1 MTTLY
6 LDIETDNSPGYNGLD
21 VFNGRIVTVQILLPN
36 GNIHIIKDPTQA
48 DMDKI
53 KPALESN
60 LIVGHNIKFD
70 CKFLKQQFGIT
81 LSNVYDTYIAEIAL
95 SGGVYASVK
104 QRKILKIGLGLKDLV
119 LRYCGEHLDKGE
131 QKEFMFGVDLTA
143 QHANYAARDLKFL
156 PTIHKQQM
164 AKAKQ
169 MGIER
174 TIGIEMKC
182 LPAMV
187 WLELSGFK
195 VDPDMIKLAEIETTQ
210 ALKEAEQYLLSELQ
224 PYCNKPLNLNS
235 STQLLPALQAKGYNL
250 EGTDE
255 DTLAKYNG
263 DPLIMKIIEYRGLN
277 KFLNTYILSAYD
289 STDDKGNLIRGYI
302 HPNGRTYATFNQYG
316 TETGRL
322 SSGQENIKKLPVKS
336 LNMQNQP
343 RRKFNT
349 AKDAEGKPIKND
361 KGEIVYNNNWRDV
374 FCAEKGYKLI
384 VSDYSQ
390 IEPRIMAQVSGDP
403 KMIAAYKE
411 GKDLYRLTAEAIFGI
426 PYDQITKDS
435 KEREIA
441 KQITLGLCY
450 GLGAPGLIKKLK
462 TESNIDISVKEAK
475 QYIYKFKKS
484 YPVVSNF
491 LYRVGQGAVKDLMV
505 RNACGRVRKFLPPE
519 KGEEWKIVNQAKN
532 AVIQSLSADITKIA
546 MANIFLKLE
555 PMGVKFC
562 NTVHDEIVVE
572 APNEI
577 AEEVKNIFQ
586 DEMIKAAKIFLTDV
600 PCKADPYV
608 GDRWK
613 K

>member
-1 MTTLY
+1 MATLY

-81 LSNVYDTYIAEIAL
+81 LYNVFDTYIAEIAL

-104 QRKILKIGLGLKDLV
+104 QRKILKIGLSLKDLV
-119 LRYCGEHLDKGE
+119 LRYCGEHLDKEE
-131 QKEFMFGVDLTA
+131 QKGFVYGVDLTT
-143 QHANYAARDLKFL
+143 QQANYIACDLKFL

-164 AKAKQ
+164 AKIKL
-169 MGIER
+169 MGIEK
-174 TIGIEMKC
+174 TIDIEMKC
-182 LPAMV
+182 LPAIV

-195 VDPDMIKLAEIETTQ
+195 VDPDMIKLAEIEATQ
-210 ALKEAEQYLLSELQ
+210 ALKEAEQYILSELQ

-235 STQLLPALQAKGYNL
+235 SSQLLPVLQAKGYDL

-255 DTLAKYNG
+255 DKLAKYNG
-263 DPLIMKIIEYRGLN
+263 DPLIVKIIEYRGLK

-289 STDDKGNLIRGYI
+289 STDDKGNLIRGHI

-322 SSGQENIKKLPVKS
+322 SSGQENIKKLPIKS
-336 LNMQNQP
+336 LNLQNQP
-343 RRKFNT
+343 RRKFCVIY
-349 AKDAEGKPIKND
+349 DEEGH
-361 KGEIVYNNNWRDV
+361 EVSSYNWRDV
-374 FCAEKGYKLI
+374 FCSEEGHKLI

-390 IEPRIMAQVSGDP
+390 IEPRIMAQVSGDH

-411 GKDLYRLTAEAIFGI
+411 GKDLYILNASAIFGI
-426 PYDQITKDS
+426 PYNQISKDS

-450 GLGAPGLIKKLK
+450 GLGVPGLVKKLK
-462 TESNIDISVKEAK
+462 TDSNIDISVKEAK
-475 QYIYKFKKS
+475 QYINKFKKS
-484 YPVVSNF
+484 YPIVSNF
-491 LYRVGQGAVKDLMV
+491 LYRVGNGAVKKLMV
-505 RNACGRVRKFLPPE
+505 RNACGRIRKFLPAK

-546 MANIFLKLE
+546 MGNLFLKLE
-555 PMGVKFC
+555 PMGVRFC

-572 APNEI
+572 APDKI
-577 AEEVKNIFQ
+577 AEEVKTIVQ
-586 DEMIKAAKIFLTDV
+586 DEMIKAAKIFLIHV

>member
-70 CKFLKQQFGIT
+70 CKFLKRQFGIT
-81 LSNVYDTYIAEIAL
+81 LYNVYDTYIAEIAL
-95 SGGVYASVK
+95 SGGVYASIK
-104 QRKILKIGLGLKDLV
+104 QRNILKIGLGLKDLV
-119 LRYCGEHLDKGE
+119 LRYCGEHLDKEE
-131 QKEFMFGVDLTA
+131 QKGFMFGVDLTPKQA
-143 QHANYAARDLKFL
+143 EYAARDLKFL
-156 PTIHKQQM
+156 PMIHKQQM
-164 AKAKQ
+164 AKIKQ

-174 TIGIEMKC
+174 TIDIEMKC

-195 VDPDMIKLAEIETTQ
+195 IDSDLVKLAEMEVRPLIQ
-210 ALKEAEQYLLSELQ
+210 QVEQDILSVLQ
-224 PYCNKPLNLNS
+224 PLCDKPLNLNS
-235 STQLLPALQAKGYNL
+235 QKQLLPALHAKGYEL
-250 EGTDE
+250 EKTDE
-255 DTLAKYNG
+255 DSLAKYNG
-263 DPLIMKIIEYRGLN
+263 DSLIAKILEYRGLN

-302 HPNGRTYATFNQYG
+302 HSNGRTYATFNQYG

-322 SSGQENIKKLPVKS
+322 SSGQEDIKKLPIRS
-336 LNMQNQP
+336 LNLQNQSK
-343 RRKFNT
+343 RKFCIVR
-349 AKDAEGKPIKND
+349 DEDGK
-361 KGEIVYNNNWRDV
+361 EISSYNWRDV

-390 IEPRIMAQVSGDP
+390 IEPRIMAQVSSDP
-403 KMIAAYKE
+403 KMITAYKNK
-411 GKDLYRLTAEAIFGI
+411 KDLYKLTAEAIFGI
-426 PYDQITKDS
+426 PYDKIGKDS
-435 KEREIA
+435 KERKIA
-441 KQITLGLCY
+441 KEITLGLCY
-450 GLGAPGLIKKLK
+450 GLGAPGLIAKLK
-462 TESNIDISVKEAK
+462 TEYNIDITAEEARC
-475 QYIYKFKKS
+475 YIRKFRQT

-491 LYRVGQGAVKDLMV
+491 LYRVGKDGLRALMV
-505 RNACGRVRKFLPPE
+505 RNVCGRFRKFNPIKAGCADRSKQE
-519 KGEEWKIVNQAKN
+519 YHVQSAAKN

-546 MANIFLKLE
+546 MGNLFLILE

-572 APNEI
+572 APEEI
-577 AEEVKNIFQ
+577 AEEVARIVEE
-586 DEMIKAAKIFLTDV
+586 EMIKAGKIFLTGV
-600 PCKADPYV
+600 PCEAETSEPV
-608 GDRWK
+608 DRWVK
-613 K
+613 

>member
-21 VFNGRIVTVQILLPN
+21 VFNGRIVTIQLLLPN
-36 GNIHIIKDPTQA
+36 GKTYIIKDPTQI

-53 KPALESN
+53 KPALESS
-60 LIVGHNIKFD
+60 LIVGHNLKFD

-81 LSNVYDTYIAEIAL
+81 LRYVYDTYIAEIAL

-119 LRYCGEHLDKGE
+119 LRYCGEHLEKEE
-131 QKEFMFGVDLTA
+131 QTGFRYGVDLTTE
-143 QHANYAARDLKFL
+143 QIKYAACDLKYL
-156 PTIHKQQM
+156 PVIHKQQI

-169 MGIER
+169 IGIER
-174 TIGIEMKC
+174 TIDIEMKC

-195 VDPDMIKLAEIETTQ
+195 VDADLIKLAEIEATQ
-210 ALKEAEQYLLSELQ
+210 SVKETEQYILRELQ
-224 PYCNKPLNLNS
+224 PCCDKPLNLNS
-235 STQLLPALQAKGYNL
+235 TTQLLPVLQARGFEL

-255 DTLAKYNG
+255 DSLAKYNG
-263 DPLIMKIIEYRGLN
+263 DPLIKNILEYRGLN
-277 KFLNTYILSAYD
+277 KFLNTYILTAYD
-289 STDDKGNLIRGYI
+289 STDEKGNLIRGYI
-302 HPNGRTYATFNQYG
+302 HPDERTYATFNQYG

-322 SSGQENIKKLPVKS
+322 SSGQENIKKLPIKS
-336 LNMQNQP
+336 LNLQNQP
-343 RRKFNT
+343 RRKFCIV
-349 AKDAEGKPIKND
+349 KDSDGK
-361 KGEIVYNNNWRDV
+361 EVSSYNWRDV
-374 FCAEKGYKLI
+374 FCAEKGHKLV

-411 GKDLYRLTAEAIFGI
+411 GKDLYILTAEAIFGI

-450 GLGAPGLIKKLK
+450 GLGVPGLIKKLK
-462 TESNIDISVKEAK
+462 TDSNIDITKAETS
-475 QYIYKFKKS
+475 QYIRKFKES

-491 LYRVGQGAVKDLMV
+491 LYHIGKNAVKDLMV
-505 RNACGRVRKFLPPE
+505 RNACGRVRKFLPVRTD
-519 KGEEWKIVNQAKN
+519 EEWKIINQAKN

-546 MANIFLKLE
+546 MGTIFLLLE
-555 PMGVKFC
+555 PRGIKFC
-562 NTVHDEIVVE
+562 NTVHDEIIVE
-572 APNEI
+572 APEEI
-577 AEEVKNIFQ
+577 AEEVKTIVEE
-586 DEMIKAAKIFLTDV
+586 EMIKAAKIFLTDV
-600 PCKADPYV
+600 PCKADPNV
-608 GDRWK
+608 CDRWK